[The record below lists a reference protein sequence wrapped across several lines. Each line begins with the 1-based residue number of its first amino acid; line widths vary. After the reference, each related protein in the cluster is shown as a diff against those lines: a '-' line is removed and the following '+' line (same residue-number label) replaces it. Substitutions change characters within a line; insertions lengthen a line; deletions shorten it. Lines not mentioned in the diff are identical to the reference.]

1 MSYSCPTNRRGTRAK
16 LLRLTLPA
24 LPRPLV
30 LILAAALAAS
40 CQSAPDADREQP
52 RRDVHLVPDG
62 TTTEAVVPQNA
73 TLETLLRPQ
82 LSAEVTHSV
91 IDAVRGVFNPNKL
104 RAHRP
109 YRITRGLDGL
119 LREFRYDIDA
129 DNLLRV
135 VMRPHDGA
143 APSYD
148 VEVVPVPKEFVPAA
162 VEARISPEH
171 TSLIDAFDAAG
182 ENIQLPLQLAEV
194 FGGEVDFNSDLRQGD
209 AVNVA
214 FERATRE
221 GAFVGYGAI
230 GAAVLQIGGR
240 TLTAIRY
247 AGPDG
252 KAAFYD
258 EKGRSMRRQF
268 LKSPLPFSPRVTSG
282 FTNNRFHPVLG
293 VNRPHLGVDFGAPF
307 GTAVNAVAAG
317 VVVSADWAGEA
328 GRMVKI
334 RHPGGYETAYLHL
347 SSFGPGIKAGARV
360 DQGMLI
366 GRVGQSGVAT
376 GPHLDYRIY
385 KGGVAINPMTAF
397 SRMPQGEPI
406 AADQLTNFLAERDRV
421 LGQMQEQLAA
431 ATHHSDARVSSS
443 R

>member
-1 MSYSCPTNRRGTRAK
+1 M
-16 LLRLTLPA
+16 
-24 LPRPLV
+24 
-30 LILAAALAAS
+30 LILAALMAAA
-40 CQSAPDADREQP
+40 CQPARDAERDRP
-52 RRDVHLVPDG
+52 SGDVHLVPDG
-62 TTTEAVVPQNA
+62 TTTEAVVPRNA

-82 LSAEVTHSV
+82 LSAEATRSV
-91 IDAVRGVFNPNKL
+91 VDAVRAVFNPNKL
-104 RAHRP
+104 RADRP
-109 YRITRGLDGL
+109 YRITRGFDGL

-135 VMRPHDGA
+135 VFRAPAGA
-143 APSYD
+143 APSFD
-148 VEVVPVPKEFVPAA
+148 VEVVPVPKEYLPAA

-171 TSLIDAFDAAG
+171 TSLIEAFNAAG

-194 FGGEVDFNSDLRQGD
+194 FGGEVDFNSDLRRGD

-221 GAFVGYGAI
+221 GAFIGYGAI
-230 GAAVLQIGGR
+230 DAAVLTIGGR

-247 AGPDG
+247 EGPDG

-258 EKGRSMRRQF
+258 EQGRSMRRQF

-293 VNRPHLGVDFGAPF
+293 VKRPHLGVDFGAPF

-334 RHPGGYETAYLHL
+334 RHAGGYETAYLHL
-347 SSFGPGIKAGARV
+347 SSFAPGIRAGARV

-385 KGGVAINPMTAF
+385 KGGIAINPMTAF
-397 SRMPQGEPI
+397 SKMPQGEPI
-406 AADQLTNFLAERDRV
+406 AASQLASFMSERDRV
-421 LGQMQEQLAA
+421 LRRMQEQLS
-431 ATHHSDARVSSS
+431 TSTPRSDAAVSSA

>member
-1 MSYSCPTNRRGTRAK
+1 MT
-16 LLRLTLPA
+16 LLARPRSVILIVAA
-24 LPRPLV
+24 LM
-30 LILAAALAAS
+30 AAA
-40 CQSAPDADREQP
+40 CQQARGAERDRP
-52 RRDVHLVPDG
+52 GGDVHLVPDG
-62 TTTEAVVPQNA
+62 TTTEAVVPRNA

-82 LSAEVTHSV
+82 LSAEVTRSV
-91 IDAVRGVFNPNKL
+91 VDAVRGVFNPSKL
-104 RAHRP
+104 RADRP
-109 YRITRGLDGL
+109 YRITRGFDGL

-135 VMRPHDGA
+135 VFRAHDGA
-143 APSYD
+143 APSFD
-148 VEVVPVPKEFVPAA
+148 VEVVPVPKEYQPAA

-171 TSLIDAFDAAG
+171 TSLIDAFNAAG

-194 FGGEVDFNSDLRQGD
+194 FGGDVDFNSDLRRGD

-221 GAFVGYGAI
+221 GVFVGYGAI
-230 GAAVLQIGGR
+230 DAAVLQIGGR

-247 AGPDG
+247 EGPDG
-252 KAAFYD
+252 RPAFYD
-258 EKGRSMRRQF
+258 EQGRSMRRQF

-293 VNRPHLGVDFGAPF
+293 IKRPHLGVDFGAPF

-317 VVVSADWAGEA
+317 VVVSADWSGEA

-334 RHPGGYETAYLHL
+334 RHAGGYETAYLHL
-347 SSFGPGIKAGARV
+347 SSFAPGIRAGARV
-360 DQGMLI
+360 DQGTLI

-397 SRMPQGEPI
+397 SKMPQGEPI
-406 AADQLTNFLAERDRV
+406 AANQLASFIGARDRV
-421 LGQMQEQLAA
+421 LRLMQEQLSTS
-431 ATHHSDARVSSS
+431 THRSDTVVSSS